1 MKNEKEITRRI
12 RETGYPRLKV
22 IGSMNLGTR
31 SEAATAAAMDFGLL
45 EEFEIQNNSV
55 LDQNGR
61 EVYQIQPENIAR
73 EVLEDFRNFDGFPAH
88 SFDFEGTT
96 YYFVKQ

>member
-1 MKNEKEITRRI
+1 MKDLTKQSIQHIQVENSTI
-12 RETGYPRLKV
+12 
-22 IGSMNLGTR
+22 
-31 SEAATAAAMDFGLL
+31 EAATAAARDLGL
-45 EEFEIQNNSV
+45 EEFQIKNNSV
-55 LDQNGR
+55 LDQTGR

-88 SFDFEGTT
+88 SFDFEGVT

>member
-1 MKNEKEITRRI
+1 MKNLTKQSIQHIQVENSTI
-12 RETGYPRLKV
+12 
-22 IGSMNLGTR
+22 
-31 SEAATAAAMDFGLL
+31 EAATAAARDLGL
-45 EEFEIQNNSV
+45 EEFQIQNNSV

-73 EVLEDFRNFDGFPAH
+73 EVLEDFRNFDGFTAH
-88 SFDFEGTT
+88 SFDFEGVT